1 MKPIS
6 IPFVLLGLL
15 ALVSVGQS
23 APLSDNMSER
33 VRVQIE
39 TVGLHPGMEPGM
51 YLCAAGH
58 LHIKGTVQNL
68 TDTSLGKI
76 KVSGR
81 AFDADGNL
89 LGTATASTKKA
100 VLLPGAVGEINIE
113 FLTLSGEMIEKVKRH
128 ELTVLEAPST
138 RR

>member
-1 MKPIS
+1 
-6 IPFVLLGLL
+6 
-15 ALVSVGQS
+15 
-23 APLSDNMSER
+23 
-33 VRVQIE
+33 
-39 TVGLHPGMEPGM
+39 M

-113 FLTLSGEMIEKVKRH
+113 FLTLSGEIIEKVKRH

>member
-1 MKPIS
+1 MKPFS
-6 IPFVLLGLL
+6 IPFALLGLL
-15 ALVSVGQS
+15 ALSSVGQS

-100 VLLPGAVGEINIE
+100 VLLPNAVGEINIE